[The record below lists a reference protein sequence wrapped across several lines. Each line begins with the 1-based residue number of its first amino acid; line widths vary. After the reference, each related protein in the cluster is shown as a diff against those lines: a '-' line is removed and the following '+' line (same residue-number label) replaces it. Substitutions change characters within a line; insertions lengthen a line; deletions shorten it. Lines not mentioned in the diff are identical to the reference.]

1 MAASLGEILD
11 RVERGKA
18 VVLTAE
24 EAFLLAESEGLDALR
39 GVDVV
44 TAATRAVMSGTFA
57 VFSFPVAAPGA
68 FLRAEKAWMNGVP
81 ASVGPCP
88 NENLGVLDLVVFG
101 TAHSRDRPGYG
112 GGHLFR
118 DLVDGKRVNV
128 EVLAAGGVC
137 LSREVGLCQMPHAR
151 LYGSRHAFKNYAA
164 FVNAGSSPVSTI
176 FHARPFPPCFKEAT
190 VSGCGRVS
198 PLKNDPSL
206 ETIGIGSRVLIN
218 GAEGYVLGAGTRS
231 SRERPNLSGFADMHK
246 MQAEYMGGFATAAGP
261 ECVCSWAVA
270 IPLVSERILEEVA
283 RPDGQIDLPVN
294 DVTSRQT
301 IGRSDYGDV
310 WDGADLD
317 VEFDR
322 DCCRCCRPC
331 LVEAACPMRAV
342 VGGVGRES
350 REGRESGEGRDGAIR
365 AVRDESLCF
374 HCGLCVSV
382 CPNSAFSARLGEI
395 KMQSI
400 SDGGVAGQGQTR
412 AIPVALRQS
421 DRRRALLLA
430 EDLKR
435 RILDGSFRMVPP
447 VEPIY

>member
-1 MAASLGEILD
+1 
-11 RVERGKA
+11 
-18 VVLTAE
+18 
-24 EAFLLAESEGLDALR
+24 
-39 GVDVV
+39 
-44 TAATRAVMSGTFA
+44 
-57 VFSFPVAAPGA
+57 
-68 FLRAEKAWMNGVP
+68 
-81 ASVGPCP
+81 
-88 NENLGVLDLVVFG
+88 
-101 TAHSRDRPGYG
+101 
-112 GGHLFR
+112 
-118 DLVDGKRVNV
+118 
-128 EVLAAGGVC
+128 
-137 LSREVGLCQMPHAR
+137 
-151 LYGSRHAFKNYAA
+151 
-164 FVNAGSSPVSTI
+164 
-176 FHARPFPPCFKEAT
+176 
-190 VSGCGRVS
+190 
-198 PLKNDPSL
+198 
-206 ETIGIGSRVLIN
+206 
-218 GAEGYVLGAGTRS
+218 
-231 SRERPNLSGFADMHK
+231 MHK

-270 IPLVSERILEEVA
+270 IPLVSERIIQEVA
-283 RPDGQIDLPVN
+283 RADGQIDLPVN

-310 WDGADLD
+310 WDDADLD

-322 DCCRCCRPC
+322 DCCRGCRPC

-342 VGGVGRES
+342 VGGMGRES

-382 CPNSAFSARLGEI
+382 CPNSVFSARLGEI
-395 KMQSI
+395 KMQST